1 MKFSCPQGDFNAE
14 TAGTCPNHKVALQ
27 ETKTETVKVD
37 AVKAETA
44 VKTA

>member
-14 TAGTCPNHKVALQ
+14 TAGICPTHNVALQ
-27 ETKTETVKVD
+27 ETKVEAVKVD
-37 AVKAETA
+37 SPKAEA